1 MTQSARKRIQ
11 APLPF
16 QIQKVVTAFNESHL
30 AQMLGFLNITKLKIA
45 LLLNFI
51 YAKPG
56 IERVA
61 A

>member
-1 MTQSARKRIQ
+1 
-11 APLPF
+11 
-16 QIQKVVTAFNESHL
+16 VTAFNESHL